1 MAGSERLF
9 ERFGGKASER
19 AIFDG
24 VADLDGTAANFAILN
39 VRLAA
44 NGSVEDHGY
53 LFSAVRA
60 HELVFH
66 NARIRQVMTLKNLPQ
81 CAAPFCGDLVYP

>member
-1 MAGSERLF
+1 MAGTEGLF
-9 ERFGGKASER
+9 KRPGGKAGER
-19 AIFDG
+19 AILDG
-24 VADLDGTAANFAILN
+24 VGDFDGTAANFAILD

-44 NGSVEDHGY
+44 NGSVEDHGD

-66 NARIRQVMTLKNLPQ
+66 SHRIRQVMAL
-81 CAAPFCGDLVYP
+81 

>member
-1 MAGSERLF
+1 MRTHTVVGHIQKEYLMAGSERLF

-66 NARIRQVMTLKNLPQ
+66 DARIRQVMAL
-81 CAAPFCGDLVYP
+81 

>member
-1 MAGSERLF
+1 VRGLF
-9 ERFGGKASER
+9 ERLGGKASEP

-24 VADLDGTAANFAILN
+24 IADFDRAAANFAILN
-39 VRLAA
+39 VRLPV
-44 NGSVEDHGY
+44 NGSIEDHGY

-66 NARIRQVMTLKNLPQ
+66 SSRIRQVVAL
-81 CAAPFCGDLVYP
+81 